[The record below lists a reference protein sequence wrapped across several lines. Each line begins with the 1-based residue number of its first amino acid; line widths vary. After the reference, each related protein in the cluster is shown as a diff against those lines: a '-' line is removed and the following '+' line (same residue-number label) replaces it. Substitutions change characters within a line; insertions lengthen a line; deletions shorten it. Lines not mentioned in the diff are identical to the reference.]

1 MIGTNRVF
9 EIYKSAILSLE
20 IFSAICVYAVLQNA
34 LTLLEQ
40 CVARGM
46 WLLLQNCHLLVKWLR
61 DLEKALEKITKPHPE
76 FRLWLT
82 TDPTPDFPIGILQ
95 RSMKVSTLRGSLIW
109 NWKTDSLKI
118 KFFRSCSFLHSI
130 ECFLGGD
137 WASEWPH
144 VESEEHLLQDP
155 ARLFLRLDPRL
166 VRTPRVCARLLPRGG
181 AGEEEVRQSGLEH
194 PLRLQR
200 EWLPSLH
207 ADCWHIPNQGWAN

>member
-20 IFSAICVYAVLQNA
+20 ILSAICVYAVLQNA

-130 ECFLGGD
+130 DCFFRWWLSLRM
-137 WASEWPH
+137 ASCWIWGAP
-144 VESEEHLLQDP
+144 SSRSRTALSPTRSTTRSDP
-155 ARLFLRLDPRL
+155 SCLCSPSSTRWCR
-166 VRTPRVCARLLPRGG
+166 RGG
-181 AGEEEVRQSGLEH
+181 STAKWAGTSPTTSMRVTSKSAC
-194 PLRLQR
+194 RL
-200 EWLPSLH
+200 
-207 ADCWHIPNQGWAN
+207 